1 MDWDGVG
8 TFALFISSGA
18 IGVGLIML
26 RAYKAKLAAK
36 LEWARLERSGD
47 APDYAQEQIRD
58 LEDQVRRLSERVEFN
73 ERLLTREAPSGAED
87 ATGGREGSATG

>member
-18 IGVGLIML
+18 IGVGIIAL

-36 LEWARLERSGD
+36 LERARLER
-47 APDYAQEQIRD
+47 APRDPDHTQEQLRE
-58 LEDQVRRLSERVEFN
+58 LEDEVRQLRERVDFN
-73 ERLLTREAPSGAED
+73 EKLLGSRA
-87 ATGGREGSATG
+87 GGVSSEE